1 MHMDMV
7 KNLIG
12 GTVNS
17 FLAQEAVTPTEMR
30 YILKSILSEVAE
42 LEARRWPGH
51 RCQDRHGRPDHIGIA
66 HLSSGSKKSR

>member
-17 FLAQEAVTPTEMR
+17 VLAQEAVTPTEMR

-42 LEARRWPGH
+42 LEATR
-51 RCQDRHGRPDHIGIA
+51 QN
-66 HLSSGSKKSR
+66 LSSVNQSDQKQEELNVKN

>member
-12 GTVNS
+12 GTVIS

-42 LEARRWPGH
+42 LEATR
-51 RCQDRHGRPDHIGIA
+51 QN
-66 HLSSGSKKSR
+66 LSSVNQSNQKQEELNVKN

>member
-42 LEARRWPGH
+42 LEAT
-51 RCQDRHGRPDHIGIA
+51 QQN
-66 HLSSGSKKSR
+66 LSSVNQSNQKQEELNAKN

>member
-7 KNLIG
+7 KNIIG

-42 LEARRWPGH
+42 LEATR
-51 RCQDRHGRPDHIGIA
+51 QN
-66 HLSSGSKKSR
+66 LSSVNQSNQKQEELNVKN

>member
-1 MHMDMV
+1 MHMDIV

-42 LEARRWPGH
+42 LEATR
-51 RCQDRHGRPDHIGIA
+51 QN
-66 HLSSGSKKSR
+66 LSSVNQSNQKQEELNVKN

>member
-42 LEARRWPGH
+42 LEATR
-51 RCQDRHGRPDHIGIA
+51 QN
-66 HLSSGSKKSR
+66 LSSVNQSNQKQEDLNVKN

>member
-17 FLAQEAVTPTEMR
+17 FLAQAAVTPTEMR

-42 LEARRWPGH
+42 LEATR
-51 RCQDRHGRPDHIGIA
+51 QN
-66 HLSSGSKKSR
+66 LSSVNQSNQKQEELNVKN

>member
-42 LEARRWPGH
+42 LEATR
-51 RCQDRHGRPDHIGIA
+51 QN
-66 HLSSGSKKSR
+66 LSSVNQSDQKQEELNAKN

>member
-1 MHMDMV
+1 MHMDIV

-42 LEARRWPGH
+42 LEATR
-51 RCQDRHGRPDHIGIA
+51 QN
-66 HLSSGSKKSR
+66 LSSVNQSDQKQEELNVKN

>member
-17 FLAQEAVTPTEMR
+17 VLAQEAVTPTEMR
-30 YILKSILSEVAE
+30 YILKSILSEVA
-42 LEARRWPGH
+42 
-51 RCQDRHGRPDHIGIA
+51 
-66 HLSSGSKKSR
+66 

>member
-17 FLAQEAVTPTEMR
+17 VLAQEAVTPTEMR

-42 LEARRWPGH
+42 LEATR
-51 RCQDRHGRPDHIGIA
+51 QN
-66 HLSSGSKKSR
+66 LSSVNQSNQKQEELNVKN

>member
-17 FLAQEAVTPTEMR
+17 VLAQEAVTPTEMR

-42 LEARRWPGH
+42 MEVT
-51 RCQDRHGRPDHIGIA
+51 QQN
-66 HLSSGSKKSR
+66 LSSVNQPNKNQEELNVKN

>member
-42 LEARRWPGH
+42 LEATR
-51 RCQDRHGRPDHIGIA
+51 QN
-66 HLSSGSKKSR
+66 LSSVNQSDQKQEELNVKN

>member
-17 FLAQEAVTPTEMR
+17 VLAQEAVTPTEMR

-42 LEARRWPGH
+42 LEATR
-51 RCQDRHGRPDHIGIA
+51 QN
-66 HLSSGSKKSR
+66 LSSVNQSNQKQEELNAKN

>member
-12 GTVNS
+12 GVVNS
-17 FLAQEAVTPTEMR
+17 FLAQKAVTPTEMR

-42 LEARRWPGH
+42 MEVT
-51 RCQDRHGRPDHIGIA
+51 QQN
-66 HLSSGSKKSR
+66 LSSVNQPNKNQEELNVKN

>member
-42 LEARRWPGH
+42 LEATR
-51 RCQDRHGRPDHIGIA
+51 QN
-66 HLSSGSKKSR
+66 LSSVNQSNQKQEELNAKN

>member
-42 LEARRWPGH
+42 LEATR
-51 RCQDRHGRPDHIGIA
+51 QN
-66 HLSSGSKKSR
+66 LSSVNQSDHKQEELNVKN

>member
-12 GTVNS
+12 GAVNS
-17 FLAQEAVTPTEMR
+17 FLAQKAVTPTEMR

-42 LEARRWPGH
+42 MEVT
-51 RCQDRHGRPDHIGIA
+51 QQN
-66 HLSSGSKKSR
+66 LSSVNQPNKNQEELNVKN

>member
-12 GTVNS
+12 VTVNS

-42 LEARRWPGH
+42 LEAT
-51 RCQDRHGRPDHIGIA
+51 QQT
-66 HLSSGSKKSR
+66 LSSVNQSNQK

>member
-7 KNLIG
+7 KNIIG

-42 LEARRWPGH
+42 LEATR
-51 RCQDRHGRPDHIGIA
+51 QN
-66 HLSSGSKKSR
+66 LSSVNQSDQKQEELNVKN